1 MAAPSPEPSTV
12 ASRLLLALLARIQDG
27 RWSVGAVLP
36 GERVLMEEFAV
47 SRVALREAL
56 AALRAL
62 GVLDTAHGRRS
73 RVRPVGAEV
82 LAWLLPLVLPAD
94 DPHAARHML
103 EVRLALE
110 PQVAGLAARHFS
122 AADEARLATAAQG
135 TADHAEAGGPAFVA
149 ADLAFH
155 HALVE
160 SCGNPLLHALVAAL
174 GGIYAGFVQENAADA
189 VTVRRQAASDH
200 AAILAAVRS
209 HDRQGAMT
217 RMQDHLLAT
226 ASRRAKQDD
235 SASQ

>member
-1 MAAPSPEPSTV
+1 MAALSPDLSTV
-12 ASRLLLALLARIQDG
+12 ASRLLGDLLARIQDG
-27 RWSVGAVLP
+27 RWGVGTVLP
-36 GERVLMEEFAV
+36 GERVLMAEFSV

-73 RVRPVGAEV
+73 RVRPLGAEV

-122 AADEARLATAAQG
+122 AADEARLAAAVQG
-135 TADHAEAGGPAFVA
+135 TADHAAAGGPAFVA

-155 HALVE
+155 HALAE
-160 SCGNPLLHALVAAL
+160 SCGNPLLHALVTAL
-174 GGIYAGFVQENAADA
+174 GGIYAGFVRENAADSLA
-189 VTVRRQAASDH
+189 VRRQAALDH

-209 HDRQGAMT
+209 RDSQRATAQ
-217 RMQDHLLAT
+217 MQQHLLAT
-226 ASRRAKQDD
+226 ASRRAKQD
-235 SASQ
+235 ASPAE